1 MIWIEKNLK
10 KYGISVRWNK
20 ETGDRMGA
28 GLCTERKAL
37 WRDSDTVPEAVIKM
51 EKQNRKIKIIEL

>member
-1 MIWIEKNLK
+1 
-10 KYGISVRWNK
+10 VQAK

-28 GLCTERKAL
+28 GLCAERKAL

-51 EKQNRKIKIIEL
+51 EKQNRKKYNHRVIEL